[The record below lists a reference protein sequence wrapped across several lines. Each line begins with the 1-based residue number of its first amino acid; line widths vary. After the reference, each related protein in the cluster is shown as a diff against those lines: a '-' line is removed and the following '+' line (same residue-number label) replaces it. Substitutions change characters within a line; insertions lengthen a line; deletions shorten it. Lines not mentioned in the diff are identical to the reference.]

1 MTTTVPKPRQLQRM
15 AALAHLDAEELRLE
29 VERERVNIRAAVAL
43 GELSPEE
50 LDNFLDR
57 LSELSRRMLSTL
69 DTPIGLSVEQAAERL
84 DVTAPTIRKW
94 LKEGLLTQTPG
105 RKPAEIDPRSLIE
118 AQRALSSVRAN
129 YPARQWAKAL
139 AAYLHDRDLQSQN
152 WVAKG
157 MREFEHGELVEH

>member
-1 MTTTVPKPRQLQRM
+1 MTVTIPKPRQLQRM
-15 AALAHLDAEELRLE
+15 AALAHLDAEELRIE
-29 VERERVNIRAAVAL
+29 IERERASIRAAASL
-43 GELSPEE
+43 AELSPKE
-50 LDNFLDR
+50 LDGFLDR

-69 DTPIGLSVEQAAERL
+69 DTPIGLSVEQAAMRL

-94 LKEGLLTQTPG
+94 LKDGLLTPTPG

-118 AQRALSSVRAN
+118 VQRTLSSVRAN

-139 AAYLHDRDLQSQN
+139 AAYLHDRDLQNQD

-157 MREFEHGELVEH
+157 IRELEHGEYIER